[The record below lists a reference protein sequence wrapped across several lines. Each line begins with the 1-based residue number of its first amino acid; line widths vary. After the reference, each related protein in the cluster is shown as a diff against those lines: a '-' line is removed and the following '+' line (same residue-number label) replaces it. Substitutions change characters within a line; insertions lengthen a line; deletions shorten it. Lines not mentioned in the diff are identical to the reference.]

1 MEAAVSLPGSSSF
14 FIFEKEGRNIMRHS
28 VFSTSIK
35 ILIVTLILLAVCFN
49 REVSQYLMIGAAS
62 LWLVI
67 LIGCL
72 LSKKLC
78 RLVGALAHST
88 RRTVQ
93 AFYRQRQESAEERA
107 SYAPESAKPEPVQ
120 EAATIEPEKQTPGLT
135 SEDQETMLR
144 HIALRITEKLKSAY
158 PDATWVWQD
167 KPELKAVL
175 NGQTVRIITDG
186 IENNTHADISFD
198 RYARVHINML
208 VVEEFAAKTAE
219 QPEASVQEAEKAPDV
234 VDVRVWYDLIGR
246 NTLETLV
253 TDLNAN
259 GHTRL
264 TIKENGDIVII
275 RNKKEEVKT
284 HLENFPAKNYWNEL
298 INIFKENELKAVARK
313 DGLGISWV

>member
-1 MEAAVSLPGSSSF
+1 MTSRQFLF

-49 REVSQYLMIGAAS
+49 REVSQYLMIGAAI

-78 RLVGALAHST
+78 RLVRALSHSI
-88 RRTVQ
+88 RGTVQ
-93 AFYRQRQESAEERA
+93 TFYRQRQESAEERA
-107 SYAPESAKPEPVQ
+107 SYAPESTQLEPVQ
-120 EAATIEPEKQTPGLT
+120 ETAASASERQITGLT
-135 SEDQETMLR
+135 LEDHETMLR

-158 PDATWVWQD
+158 PDATWMWQD

-198 RYARVHINML
+198 RYARVHIDML
-208 VVEEFAAKTAE
+208 VVEEFAAKAAE
-219 QPEASVQEAEKAPDV
+219 QPEASVPETEKVPDV

-246 NTLETLV
+246 NILEALV

-275 RNKKEEVKT
+275 RNKKEEVQT
-284 HLENFPAKNYWNEL
+284 HLENFPARNYWSEL

>member
-1 MEAAVSLPGSSSF
+1 MHDGSSRYTSRQF
-14 FIFEKEGRNIMRHS
+14 LFLIYKKGTIAMKHS

-49 REVSQYLMIGAAS
+49 REVSQYLMIGAAI

-67 LIGCL
+67 LVGCL

-78 RLVGALAHST
+78 RLVRALSHSIHG
-88 RRTVQ
+88 TVQ
-93 AFYRQRQESAEERA
+93 DFYRQRQESPGERV
-107 SYAPESAKPEPVQ
+107 SYAPGPVQ
-120 EAATIEPEKQTPGLT
+120 PESETATSEKQTMGLT
-135 SEDQETMLR
+135 PEDREAMLR

-158 PDATWVWQD
+158 PDATWMWQD

-198 RYARVHINML
+198 RYARVHIDML
-208 VVEEFAAKTAE
+208 VVEEFTAKAAE
-219 QPEASVQEAEKAPDV
+219 QPEAAVSDTEKEPDI

-246 NTLETLV
+246 NTLEALV

-264 TIKENGDIVII
+264 TIKENGDITIL
-275 RNKKEEVKT
+275 RNKKEEIQS
-284 HLENFPAKNYWNEL
+284 HLENFPARNYWNEL

>member
-78 RLVGALAHST
+78 RLVRVLAYST
-88 RRTVQ
+88 RGTVQ
-93 AFYRQRQESAEERA
+93 AFYRQRQESAEKRA

-120 EAATIEPEKQTPGLT
+120 EAATIEPEKHKPGLT

-198 RYARVHINML
+198 RYARVHIDML

-219 QPEASVQEAEKAPDV
+219 QPEASVPEAEKAPDI

-246 NTLETLV
+246 NTLEALV

>member
-1 MEAAVSLPGSSSF
+1 
-14 FIFEKEGRNIMRHS
+14 MRHS

-78 RLVGALAHST
+78 RLVRALAHST
-88 RRTVQ
+88 RGTVQ
-93 AFYRQRQESAEERA
+93 AFYRQRQESAEERTCYSSEPA
-107 SYAPESAKPEPVQ
+107 QPEPFQ
-120 EAATIEPEKQTPGLT
+120 EMTAMGSKQTAGLT
-135 SEDQETMLR
+135 PEDQETMLR

-158 PDATWVWQD
+158 PDATWMWQD
-167 KPELKAVL
+167 RPELKAVL

-198 RYARVHINML
+198 RYARVHIDML
-208 VVEEFAAKTAE
+208 VVEEFAAKAAE
-219 QPEASVQEAEKAPDV
+219 QPEASVPEDEKVPDV

-246 NTLETLV
+246 NILETLV

-275 RNKKEEVKT
+275 RNKKEEVQT

>member
-219 QPEASVQEAEKAPDV
+219 QPEASVPETEKVPDV

-246 NTLETLV
+246 NILETLV

>member
-88 RRTVQ
+88 RGTVQ

-107 SYAPESAKPEPVQ
+107 SYTLESAKPEPVQ

-198 RYARVHINML
+198 RYARVHIDML

-219 QPEASVQEAEKAPDV
+219 QPEASVPEAEKAPDV

-298 INIFKENELKAVARK
+298 INIFKENELKAVAHK

>member
-88 RRTVQ
+88 RGTVQ

-107 SYAPESAKPEPVQ
+107 SYALESAKPEPVQ

-198 RYARVHINML
+198 RYARVHIDML

-219 QPEASVQEAEKAPDV
+219 QPEASVPEAEKAPDV

-275 RNKKEEVKT
+275 RNKKEEIKT
-284 HLENFPAKNYWNEL
+284 HLENFPTKNYWNEL

>member
-1 MEAAVSLPGSSSF
+1 M
-14 FIFEKEGRNIMRHS
+14 RNS

-49 REVSQYLMIGAAS
+49 REISQYLMIGAAI

-78 RLVGALAHST
+78 RLVRALSHSIHG
-88 RRTVQ
+88 TVQ
-93 AFYRQRQESAEERA
+93 TFYRQRQESAEERA
-107 SYAPESAKPEPVQ
+107 TYAPESAQQEPVQ
-120 EAATIEPEKQTPGLT
+120 ETAASGSEKQLTGLT
-135 SEDQETMLR
+135 SADQETMLR

-158 PDATWVWQD
+158 PDATWIWQD

-198 RYARVHINML
+198 RYARVHIDML
-208 VVEEFAAKTAE
+208 VVEEFAAKAAE
-219 QPEASVQEAEKAPDV
+219 QPESSVPETEKVPDI

-246 NTLETLV
+246 STLETLV

-264 TIKENGDIVII
+264 TIKENGDIVIT
-275 RNKKEEVKT
+275 RNKKEEVQT
-284 HLENFPAKNYWNEL
+284 HLENFPAKNYWSEL

>member
-78 RLVGALAHST
+78 RLVRALAHST
-88 RRTVQ
+88 SGTVQ

-120 EAATIEPEKQTPGLT
+120 EAATIEPEKHTPGLT

-198 RYARVHINML
+198 RYARVHIDML

-219 QPEASVQEAEKAPDV
+219 QPEASVPEAEKVPDV

-246 NTLETLV
+246 NTLEALV

-284 HLENFPAKNYWNEL
+284 HLENFPTKNYWNEL

>member
-72 LSKKLC
+72 LSKKLG
-78 RLVGALAHST
+78 RLVGALAYST
-88 RRTVQ
+88 RGTVQ

-120 EAATIEPEKQTPGLT
+120 EASTIEPEKQTPGLT
-135 SEDQETMLR
+135 LEDQETILR

-198 RYARVHINML
+198 RYARVHIDML

-219 QPEASVQEAEKAPDV
+219 QPEASVPEAEKAPDV

-275 RNKKEEVKT
+275 RNKKEEIKT
-284 HLENFPAKNYWNEL
+284 HLENFPTKNYWNEL

>member
-1 MEAAVSLPGSSSF
+1 
-14 FIFEKEGRNIMRHS
+14 MRHS

-35 ILIVTLILLAVCFN
+35 ILIVPLIPLAVCFN
-49 REVSQYLMIGAAS
+49 REVSQYLMIGAAI

-78 RLVGALAHST
+78 RLVRALSHSI
-88 RRTVQ
+88 RGTVQ
-93 AFYRQRQESAEERA
+93 TFYRQRQESAEEEA
-107 SYAPESAKPEPVQ
+107 SYAPESTQLEPVQ
-120 EAATIEPEKQTPGLT
+120 ETAASASERQITGLT
-135 SEDQETMLR
+135 LEDHETMLR

-158 PDATWVWQD
+158 PDATWMWQD

-198 RYARVHINML
+198 RYARVHIDML
-208 VVEEFAAKTAE
+208 VVEEFATKAAE
-219 QPEASVQEAEKAPDV
+219 QPEASVPETEKVPDV

-246 NTLETLV
+246 NILEALV

-275 RNKKEEVKT
+275 RNKKEEVQT
-284 HLENFPAKNYWNEL
+284 HLENFPARNYWSEL

>member
-35 ILIVTLILLAVCFN
+35 TLIVTLILLAVCFN

-78 RLVGALAHST
+78 WLVRALAHST
-88 RRTVQ
+88 RGTVQ

-120 EAATIEPEKQTPGLT
+120 EAATIEPEKHTPGLT

-198 RYARVHINML
+198 RYARVHIDML
-208 VVEEFAAKTAE
+208 VVEEFAAKVTE
-219 QPEASVQEAEKAPDV
+219 QPEASVPEAEKAPDI

>member
-219 QPEASVQEAEKAPDV
+219 QPEASVPETEKAPDV

-246 NTLETLV
+246 NILETLV